1 MTLREMR
8 KAKRLTQCE
17 LADRAGVT
25 QSYLGAI
32 ERGKRKNPSI
42 GVIKGIAEGLGVK
55 VSRVLEALDEA
66 V

>member
-25 QSYLGAI
+25 QSYLGAL
-32 ERGKRKNPSI
+32 ERGQRKNPSI
-42 GVIKGIAEGLGVK
+42 GVVKGIADGLGVK
-55 VSRVLEALDEA
+55 VTKVLDALEEA

>member
-25 QSYLGAI
+25 QSYLGAL
-32 ERGKRKNPSI
+32 ERGQRKNPSI
-42 GVIKGIAEGLGVK
+42 GVIKGQPQADYLYPPEMFEVIE
-55 VSRVLEALDEA
+55 E
-66 V
+66 